1 MADEKRMKIFSL
13 KTLIGCTCLVAL
25 LTGTWAHSQ
34 NGQPRTP
41 AVQSPG
47 SPAANAETQRSA
59 LQAPTEPP
67 QLPTQPASVSPETL
81 RLLEMIERKNRE
93 RKKREEEL
101 LLKEKNLQALEQ
113 KILADLQKIEEVL
126 VRSEAMVGIKK
137 DLIEK
142 NVKSLVKAYSH
153 MKPVQAATLLE
164 RMDEDIAIIII
175 SRMKSR
181 VAGKVLG
188 AMNTRIAK
196 GISEK
201 IAGKKEE

>member
-1 MADEKRMKIFSL
+1 MKNFFL

-25 LTGTWAHSQ
+25 LAGTWAYAQ
-34 NGQPRTP
+34 NAQPRTP

-47 SPAANAETQRSA
+47 SPAPNAETQRST

-93 RKKREEEL
+93 LKKREEEL

-113 KILADLQKIEEVL
+113 KILADLQKIEEAL
-126 VRSEAMVGIKK
+126 ARSEAMVGIKK

-142 NVKSLVKAYSH
+142 NVKLLVKAYSH
-153 MKPVQAATLLE
+153 MKPVQAASLLE
-164 RMDEDIAIIII
+164 RMDQDIAIIII

-201 IAGKKEE
+201 IAGKKEEQN